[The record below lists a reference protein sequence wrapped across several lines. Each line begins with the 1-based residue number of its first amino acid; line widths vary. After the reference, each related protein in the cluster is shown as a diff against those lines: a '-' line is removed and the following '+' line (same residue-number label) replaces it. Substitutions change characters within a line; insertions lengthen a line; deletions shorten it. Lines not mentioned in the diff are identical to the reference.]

1 MTDEPVVEHG
11 GDHGAEHGVDAAGG
25 SVARWVDDRLRVSK
39 FADSVLNHVFPD
51 NWSFL
56 LGEIAM
62 YCFVILVLTGV
73 FLTFFFNDSQQEV
86 VYHGAYKPLEGVRM
100 SEAY

>member
-1 MTDEPVVEHG
+1 MSRVTTPESEPDVV
-11 GDHGAEHGVDAAGG
+11 AGNVG
-25 SVARWVDDRLRVSK
+25 RWVDDRLRVSK

-62 YCFVILVLTGV
+62 YCFVILVATGV
-73 FLTFFFNDSQQEV
+73 YLTFFFHPGSRDV
-86 VYHGAYKPLEGVRM
+86 VYQG
-100 SEAY
+100 S